1 MRVGNQNLQIP
12 EAMSDAGFVLQL
24 LTRGVGDTDDIDQQ
38 RVVGAAGTRVFD
50 RNKAMDAVPFADE
63 NQRQALMDS
72 GRSIDTDVDGVT
84 VVGYSPTLGP
94 KRCGKSQDAR

>member
-1 MRVGNQNLQIP
+1 
-12 EAMSDAGFVLQL
+12 
-24 LTRGVGDTDDIDQQ
+24 
-38 RVVGAAGTRVFD
+38 
-50 RNKAMDAVPFADE
+50 MDAVPFADE

-94 KRCGKSQDAR
+94 KRRDKSQEAGEEYQGKYYATPQLCSSLCALLASGEKFAHT